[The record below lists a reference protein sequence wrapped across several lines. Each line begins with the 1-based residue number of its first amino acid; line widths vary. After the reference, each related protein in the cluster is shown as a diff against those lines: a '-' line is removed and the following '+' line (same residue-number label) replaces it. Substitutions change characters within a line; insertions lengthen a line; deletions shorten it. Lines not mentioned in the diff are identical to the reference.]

1 MYLKTPFCNDQI
13 EIATS
18 QLQSDEIVSC
28 HCGYR
33 YRVID
38 LVEFQRL
45 TDRQAKLQS
54 EISTLVKSMIERR
67 RDSQDEQ
74 GSESASTFANYPPV
88 VSRQS
93 DRPAAQGSSANEP
106 PVYVPKPARA
116 TRARAAISTQQ
127 WLIIGASI
135 LVFVAASVFV
145 GNYINKISSEGFLAI
160 TLGVSAATGFVGFKS
175 RKLSVLLSNFT
186 AAFSSAMLMM
196 AMLIIGDMIYPFAWN
211 TAPADWWAVAL
222 IVVAASSAALA
233 KLSSNFG
240 WKAISPLA
248 FTFAGLAFTYGTVG
262 TWIANSENAYPW
274 TLLSLSVTAIA
285 LLYLIRFIKAIPHP
299 AIDKEE
305 NRAYEE
311 DLERRE
317 VAALGK
323 YAQFATILLGVFSVG
338 VVLSQTLSIL
348 SRPIDALSSLVL
360 GVVWLA
366 GAQTIDRWGGPL
378 SSSGDVPNRLRLLA
392 WLLGT
397 VNLALGLNALALET
411 RDVWVATWLSLAAAA
426 ALFALP
432 AAKRFIQV
440 DHLAQTVAIWVS
452 LGSFVLWNI
461 MFGTLVSVVSPEG
474 DSDPLIR
481 SGVYLV
487 GFSILFVLSNL
498 LADKPRSA
506 LTAII
511 LNSLGTL
518 LLVLGLKTSTTMTT
532 ATFIGWTSALIVSIA
547 LFNLLQR
554 WVAQRGGFEL
564 ERFLPVFAAVQ
575 LGVIGVILLTLNPTE
590 TTRELLVP
598 VSLILLAEAAVLR
611 LLAGRVKVIAKLE
624 LQHFANLQSWVLQGL
639 VGALVLSGLV
649 SDTYQNN
656 SPKLLLV
663 LMAAAAINYLFAM
676 LDKVLYLFTIGF
688 VLTNLGLVAGWSAYQ
703 QVLDQVGVPASNGL
717 AFVTAILF
725 SVAVA
730 FTHRLLTNR
739 FAAPSSTAKYVAGL
753 AGPLGVLGGSLLLQ
767 SPTLVTME
775 STDFWILQATLVAL
789 ALSGSAITLTRKNN
803 EGQHAA
809 GLIPIASLG
818 YALASFV
825 PLTNS
830 EILSQRADSLWHLLI
845 AAVAIALVTVSSNRK
860 TPSIGWLAGSYLGLL
875 LTAHATA
882 ELLRLAWNSD
892 LPEINSVLYAV
903 AVSLASL
910 LSGTQLGRLK
920 KHFVL
925 DAPVA
930 VAALYSVTYALS
942 SISLSDETQ
951 IRLTVGFLVLAALT
965 HWRTITERSLV
976 WLVGAYGF
984 GFFAFAQLA
993 TAIRHF
999 AGITADTP
1007 ELYGYLIAAAVV
1019 TATLVSGDLLGGLRK
1034 YALLDV
1040 PVLIAAIIPLGY
1052 ALSFGADQGVNLIR
1066 AMTSLFLIAALSAW
1080 RTYQTKSWFWLAATY
1095 ATGAGFALTLGRQL
1109 SQSLKL
1115 GDDYPEA
1122 YSLTL
1127 TAVLLGVNVLLPR
1140 VQKQNTTLITWGLP
1154 VATLLLPSALATATT
1169 IDQGFVELSTL
1180 QQVRTIAVLLISIL
1194 VFVFGVLRGNLG
1206 LTVVGVTGLS
1216 LVAWVR
1222 VQGTETTS
1230 FELRSLIIAF
1240 VLFVILGLIKKSTQ
1254 AQGNSIIYIG
1264 IPVAVALTP
1273 PLYNT
1278 LAALGHPTLQL
1289 VDWWRFAIVLAAS
1302 LTLLI
1307 VGSLREQ
1314 AGMFFPGL
1322 IGVLVTVL
1330 PYGINRVSSE
1340 SWFLWVVLLLVAG
1353 VMVWI
1358 AVRLEQM
1365 RKVGKNSVAWIKA
1378 LK

>member
-1 MYLKTPFCNDQI
+1 MYLRTPFCNDEVEVAAHQT
-13 EIATS
+13 E
-18 QLQSDEIVSC
+18 SDEIVSC
-28 HCGYR
+28 NCGYQF
-33 YRVID
+33 RVSD
-38 LVEFQRL
+38 LIEFQRL
-45 TDRQAKLQS
+45 TAQTEELKI
-54 EISTLVKSMIERR
+54 EISNLVQRMIDGR
-67 RDSQDEQ
+67 RDATPVQQ
-74 GSESASTFANYPPV
+74 QIASESVLTSNLKLA
-88 VSRQS
+88 
-93 DRPAAQGSSANEP
+93 
-106 PVYVPKPARA
+106 PKPARVA
-116 TRARAAISTQQ
+116 RARAAISTQQ
-127 WLIIGASI
+127 WLIIAASI

-145 GNYINKISSEGFLAI
+145 GNYINKIPSEGFLAI

-211 TAPADWWAVAL
+211 TAPADWWAVTL
-222 IVVAASSAALA
+222 LVVAASSAAMA

-262 TWIANSENAYPW
+262 TWIANRDNAYPW
-274 TLLSLSVTAIA
+274 TLLSLSATAIA

-360 GVVWLA
+360 GAVWLA

-378 SSSGDVPNRLRLLA
+378 SSSGEVPNRLRLLA

-411 RDVWVATWLSLAAAA
+411 GDVWVATWLSMAGAAAV
-426 ALFALP
+426 FALP

-440 DHLAQTVAIWVS
+440 DRLAQTVSIWVS
-452 LGSFVLWNI
+452 LGSYLLWNI
-461 MFGTLVSVVSPEG
+461 FFGALIPLIVIEG

-481 SGVYLV
+481 SGVYLI
-487 GFSILFVLSNL
+487 GFSVLFVLSNL
-498 LADKPRSA
+498 LADKARSA

-511 LNSLGTL
+511 VNSLGTL
-518 LLVLGLKTSTTMTT
+518 LLVLGLKSSTTMTT
-532 ATFIGWTSALIVSIA
+532 TTFIGWTSTLVVSIA
-547 LFNLLQR
+547 LFSLLQR
-554 WVAQRGGFEL
+554 WVARRGDFEL
-564 ERFLPVFAAVQ
+564 ARFLPVFAAVQ
-575 LGVIGVILLTLNPTE
+575 LGVIGVILLTLNPAE
-590 TTRELLVP
+590 TTREILVP
-598 VSLILLAEAAVLR
+598 VSLILLAESAALR
-611 LLAGRVKVIAKLE
+611 LVAGRVKAIAKLE
-624 LQHFANLQSWVLQGL
+624 LQHFASLQSWVLQGL
-639 VGALVLSGLV
+639 VGALVLSSLIA
-649 SDTYQNN
+649 DTYQNN

-663 LMAAAAINYLFAM
+663 LLAAAALNYLFAM
-676 LDKVLYLFTIGF
+676 FDRMLSLFTVGF
-688 VLTNLGLVAGWSAYQ
+688 VITNLGLVAGWSAFQ
-703 QVLDQVGVPASNGL
+703 QAFDRVGIPASNGL
-717 AFVTAILF
+717 AFVTAILL
-725 SVAVA
+725 SVAIA
-730 FTHRLLTNR
+730 FAHRLLTNR
-739 FAAPSSTAKYVAGL
+739 FAEPSSTAKYVAGL
-753 AGPLGVLGGSLLLQ
+753 AGPLGVLGASLLLQ
-767 SPTLVTME
+767 SPTLPTMN
-775 STDFWILQATLVAL
+775 SADFRILQATLAAL
-789 ALSGSAITLTRKNN
+789 AMGGTAITFTRKNSTVK
-803 EGQHAA
+803 HVA
-809 GLIPIASLG
+809 GLVPMASLG

-830 EILSQRADSLWHLLI
+830 EILRQRADSLWHLLF
-845 AAVAIALVTVSSNRK
+845 AAVAVALVTVAANRT
-860 TPSIGWLAGSYLGLL
+860 TPSIAWLAGSYLGLL
-875 LTAHATA
+875 LSAHATS
-882 ELLRLAWNSD
+882 ELLRLAWNSH

-920 KHFVL
+920 K
-925 DAPVA
+925 
-930 VAALYSVTYALS
+930 Y
-942 SISLSDETQ
+942 
-951 IRLTVGFLVLAALT
+951 LV
-965 HWRTITERSLV
+965 
-976 WLVGAYGF
+976 
-984 GFFAFAQLA
+984 
-993 TAIRHF
+993 
-999 AGITADTP
+999 
-1007 ELYGYLIAAAVV
+1007 
-1019 TATLVSGDLLGGLRK
+1019 
-1034 YALLDV
+1034 LDV
-1040 PVLIAAIIPLGY
+1040 PVATAAVVSLGF
-1052 ALSFGADQGVNLIR
+1052 AVANDPTDGVNLIR
-1066 AMTSLFLIAALSAW
+1066 AMASLFLLAALSAW
-1080 RTYQTKSWFWLAATY
+1080 RTYQTKSWLWLAATY

-1109 SQSLKL
+1109 TQSLNL

-1127 TAVLLGVNVLLPR
+1127 TAVLLGINVLLSR
-1140 VQKQNTTLITWGLP
+1140 VQKQRTTLITWGLP

-1169 IDQGFVELSTL
+1169 IDQGFAELSTL

-1254 AQGNSIIYIG
+1254 TQGNSIIYIG